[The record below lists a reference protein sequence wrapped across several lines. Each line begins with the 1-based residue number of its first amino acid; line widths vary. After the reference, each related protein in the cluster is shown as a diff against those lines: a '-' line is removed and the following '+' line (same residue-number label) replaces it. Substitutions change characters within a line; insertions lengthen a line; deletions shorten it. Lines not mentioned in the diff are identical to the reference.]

1 MVLAG
6 VGLLLEVL
14 GEMAFEEAKRVE
26 ELLAARLLAKST
38 AVRMQV
44 RWAPGFATFTCRRQ

>member
-1 MVLAG
+1 MLAG

-14 GEMAFEEAKRVE
+14 GEMAFEEAQKVE
-26 ELLAARLLAKST
+26 ELLAARLLYKST

-44 RWAPGFATFTCRRQ
+44 GWGGWYG